1 MLAPI
6 AVIATGAIVLGIGPD
21 YAVFLELAFRIVEDV
36 FGGMP
41 FEDLIDKPLE
51 EALTEVS
58 D

>member
-21 YAVFLELAFRIVEDV
+21 YAVFLELATRIVEGV
-36 FGGMP
+36 FGMP
-41 FEDLIDKPLE
+41 FEELGGVPLDE
-51 EALTEVS
+51 LVTEVN